1 MDFGGTEFK
10 YAHLKQHT
18 PGILV
23 KSSQIT
29 NNIKKR
35 MDIEGVIV
43 SMIGRYSLGLA
54 MPPII

>member
-18 PGILV
+18 PDILV

-29 NNIKKR
+29 NNIKR

-43 SMIGRYSLGLA
+43 IMIGRYSLGLA